1 MRTTSYNPS
10 KLEVALTDALSQLTE
25 QLNSKLGKYTVES
38 IKTKTREDNPSLVLS
53 ILDEDNDPH
62 TVVVKI
68 IQRPDNF

>member
-1 MRTTSYNPS
+1 MKTTSYNPS

-25 QLNSKLGKYTVES
+25 EISSKLPNYTVES

-53 ILDEDNDPH
+53 ILDEDKDPH